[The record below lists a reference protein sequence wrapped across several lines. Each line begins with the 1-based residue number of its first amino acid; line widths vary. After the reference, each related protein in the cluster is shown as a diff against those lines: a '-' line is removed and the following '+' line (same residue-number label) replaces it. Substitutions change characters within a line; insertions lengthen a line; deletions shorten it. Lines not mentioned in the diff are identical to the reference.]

1 MNNKSTYQ
9 TSNSQDKGNK
19 KFTIGGGIIVFLI
32 AISPYLFYVYE
43 SFPADSNV
51 WETSFFSVTTN
62 YQSYQ
67 HFIWFLTSKTI
78 PLYLLLIWFFT
89 CKHWWHW
96 IILVPIFLYVF
107 QTWGIINQNIRA
119 DEVELMYMLPV
130 MLILVPMVYLI
141 RAKIFSKVRGVDD
154 MKDFEEDL
162 KRKRTLWQ
170 EFKELFQ

>member
-9 TSNSQDKGNK
+9 TYNSQDKGNK
-19 KFTIGGGIIVFLI
+19 KITIGGGVIVLLI
-32 AISPYLFYVYE
+32 AITPYLFYVYE
-43 SFPADSNV
+43 NLPLTQEWNT
-51 WETSFFSVTTN
+51 WFFSFQT
-62 YQSYQ
+62 SYQ
-67 HFIWFLTSKTI
+67 TVQHFAWFLSSKLI

-96 IILVPIFLYVF
+96 IILIPIFTYIF
-107 QTWGIINQNIRA
+107 QAWGIINQSMRL

-141 RAKIFSKVRGVDD
+141 RAKIFSKVRGLDD